1 MGNESD
7 ITLVN
12 GLILADPGSGA
23 VKPHGKTVIRGDRL
37 LEVNSAFDKAQTPA
51 DHIDCSHC
59 VIMPGLINAHNHAAM
74 SLLRG
79 AADDM
84 PLQTWLNQYI
94 FPAESAF
101 VSPEFVYLGTCLSAM
116 EMALSGTTT
125 FADAYFFMEKSAEA
139 SADVGL
145 RSIVAQGILDF
156 PTPDN
161 PVPEQWPARI
171 NDFLGN
177 FPDHPLLTPALFCHS
192 PYLCAPE
199 TLKRAKRIAVDRG
212 IRLFCH
218 VSETA
223 WEVAEISSRFGKS
236 PVEHLAGLGI
246 MDKDFIAVHCA
257 NLSDQDVDTLKN
269 TGTRVVHCPES
280 NMKLASG
287 AAPVHILME
296 KGVTVCLGTDGP
308 ASNNNL
314 DVFEEMRTASLLA
327 KITTKNPEALPAAA
341 AIRAVTCDAAEALGL
356 SSKIGTLAPG
366 KLADLIV
373 IDLKKPHLSPVYDV
387 ISHLVYSAKG
397 SDVRDVFV
405 NGTAVVRNRL
415 IQTIDQEYIYSQ
427 VKRMAERI
435 SKHVS
440 ATFHG
445 ADLL

>member
-1 MGNESD
+1 
-7 ITLVN
+7 V
-12 GLILADPGSGA
+12 
-23 VKPHGKTVIRGDRL
+23 
-37 LEVNSAFDKAQTPA
+37 
-51 DHIDCSHC
+51 DCSHC
-59 VIMPGLINAHNHAAM
+59 LIMPGLINAHNHAAI

-94 FPAESAF
+94 FPAESEF
-101 VSPEFVYLGTCLSAM
+101 VGPEFVCLGTCLSAM

-125 FADAYFFMEKSAEA
+125 FADAYFFMEQAA
-139 SADVGL
+139 QAAADVGL
-145 RSIVAQGILDF
+145 RSVVAQGILDL

-161 PVPEQWPARI
+161 PIPGQWPVRV
-171 NDFLGN
+171 NDFLSN
-177 FPDHPLLTPALFCHS
+177 FQEHALLTPALFCHS

-199 TLKRAKRIAVDRG
+199 TLMKAKDISRERRIP
-212 IRLFCH
+212 LFCH

-223 WEVAEISSRFGKS
+223 WEVAEIKSRFGKS

-246 MDKDFIAVHCA
+246 LDKDFIAVHCA
-257 NLSDQDVDTLKN
+257 NLSDKDVDILKE

-287 AAPVHILME
+287 TAPVHSLME
-296 KGVTVCLGTDGP
+296 KGVTVCFGTDGP

-314 DVFEEMRTASLLA
+314 DMFEEMRTASLLA
-327 KITTKNPEALPAAA
+327 KITTNNPEALPAAA

-356 SSKIGTLAPG
+356 SSQIGTLEPG
-366 KLADLIV
+366 KLADVIV

-387 ISHLVYSAKG
+387 LSHLVYSAKG

-405 NGTAVVRNRL
+405 NGRAVVKNRL
-415 IQTIDQEYIYSQ
+415 IQTVDQENIYGR
-427 VKRMAERI
+427 VRLIAERI

-445 ADLL
+445 ADLI